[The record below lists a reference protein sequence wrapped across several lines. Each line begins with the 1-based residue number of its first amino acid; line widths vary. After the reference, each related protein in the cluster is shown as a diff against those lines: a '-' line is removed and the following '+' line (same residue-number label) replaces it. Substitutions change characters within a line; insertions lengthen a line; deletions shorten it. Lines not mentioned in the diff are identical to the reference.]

1 MLPVDVSNTNALED
15 KIARRKKALTH
26 KTKLSDND
34 TSFDER
40 YWAQFSAS
48 QRMEMTWA
56 LFVYG
61 CTWLG
66 IDGSKLRLQ
75 KSVTSVKRRKS

>member
-1 MLPVDVSNTNALED
+1 MED
-15 KIARRKKALTH
+15 KFARRKKALTH
-26 KTKLSDND
+26 KMKLSTYD

-40 YWAQFSAS
+40 YWDQFSAS

-61 CTWLG
+61 CAWL
-66 IDGSKLRLQ
+66 
-75 KSVTSVKRRKS
+75 